1 MKKYLVSICAA
12 FAMFVMVSCTGNPGI
27 SAMKEFIANP
37 TEETFK
43 AVDAAEAEMT
53 EEQKAEKISTVKGLY
68 ETLGVGEDAKQ
79 EIIRLHSQAITYIEE
94 LGLAEEAAA
103 LLKNYANKL
112 IGRNK

>member
-53 EEQKAEKISTVKGLY
+53 EEQKAEAEKWAEEHK
-68 ETLGVGEDAKQ
+68 
-79 EIIRLHSQAITYIEE
+79 EE
-94 LGLAEEAAA
+94 LAGA
-103 LLKNYANKL
+103 LLV
-112 IGRNK
+112 GRAAELE